1 MNVLFVCTLNKARS
15 VTAERL
21 YRRTPGLSVRSAGTS
36 DRAVHQI
43 SEADLAWADRVVVFE
58 VEQERRI
65 RAAFS
70 GDLPEIVDV
79 GVPDEYNA
87 DDPELVVAL
96 RDALEPL
103 LGEPGMQPDD
113 RLVTE

>member
-36 DRAVHQI
+36 DRAAHQVN
-43 SEADLAWADRVVVFE
+43 EADLAWTDRVVVFE
-58 VEQERRI
+58 VEQERWI
-65 RAAFS
+65 RVTFG

-79 GVPDEYNA
+79 GVPDDSNA
-87 DDPELVVAL
+87 DDPALVAAL
-96 RDALEPL
+96 TDALMPL
-103 LGEPGMQPDD
+103 LGLPG
-113 RLVTE
+113 RLQ